1 MKSTFISNN
10 LGVSR
15 TSLLPRQNKNLVFTL
30 VTEQTVGAQRSGV
43 DLDDDE
49 EYFAVAKNRKNTP
62 HWEPNQSDLDRFI
75 GDKSD
80 NKHSK
85 MGITSDSGEGTK

>member
-1 MKSTFISNN
+1 MKSTFISN

-15 TSLLPRQNKNLVFTL
+15 TSLLPKQNKNLGFTL
-30 VTEQTVGAQRSGV
+30 ITEQTVGAQRSSI
-43 DLDDDE
+43 DLDDA
-49 EYFAVAKNRKNTP
+49 EYFTVAKNRKNTP